1 MAQRGK
7 RYLEL
12 VKLIDHEK
20 KYTVDEAVHLLKE
33 TAKANFDQTIEI
45 HFRLGIDSRHADQQ
59 VRASATLPSGSGK
72 NVRILV
78 FAQGDGERAARE
90 AGADYAGSDDLIK
103 QIEGGWLDFD
113 VALATPDMMGKVG
126 RLGRVLG
133 RRGLMPNPRSG
144 TIATPED
151 LPRVINERRGGRVD
165 FRNDRTNLVHIPI
178 GKASVSE
185 EQIKANLL
193 SAIDAVN
200 RARPTGAK
208 GTYIR
213 SIATATSMGPGIRLD
228 VNTAVAASEG
238 VAA

>member
-1 MAQRGK
+1 MPQHGK
-7 RYLEL
+7 RYRALAAL
-12 VKLIDHEK
+12 VDHDK
-20 KYTVDEAVHLLKE
+20 RYTVDEAVKLIKE
-33 TAKANFDQTIEI
+33 TAKLNFDPTIEV

-59 VRASATLPSGSGK
+59 VRSSATLPAGSGK
-72 NVRILV
+72 QVRILV

-90 AGADYAGSDDLIK
+90 AGADYAGSDDLIR

-144 TIATPED
+144 TIASPED

-178 GKASVSE
+178 GKASFSE
-185 EQIKANLL
+185 EQIRTNLL

-200 RARPTGAK
+200 RAKPSGAK
-208 GTYIR
+208 GTYIK
-213 SIATATSMGPGIRLD
+213 SIVVTTSMGPSMRLD
-228 VNTAVAASEG
+228 VNSAVTATEG